1 MTIRKYG
8 YFLLFLGI
16 TLGCAS
22 DYGEETM
29 PAPGVD
35 MEVSPTPDQ
44 GEQMIDTADMGIPT
58 APADPDEGEPQAY
71 VYPASLD
78 SATTPGYTVEDCR
91 ASALTRVRGWV
102 VDRIGRPIMGARAQL
117 CVTNENGTGSCL
129 MPTES
134 TMDGTYTLD
143 IPEATSCVQKAV
155 LRVIKPTVRRAT
167 MYCEID
173 LTTASDLGEI
183 VLREPSVLYA
193 TIDATQKP
201 PYAPEM
207 MARDVTFE
215 SGLTLNVIPYELFG
229 TLPDEDYAAL
239 SVRHVSPDERGLC
252 FLDDAD
258 RPDHL
263 FAFAP
268 EMAVLDGGSVRFNNN
283 FGYEAGETVSI
294 WLLGGL
300 DCTLDGEHL
309 KEGSWQQVGTAQV
322 DPSGMSITT
331 DFRLPCLTWLG
342 LKSVE

>member
-29 PAPGVD
+29 PAPEVD

-129 MPTES
+129 MPTS
-134 TMDGTYTLD
+134 NDGWYLYPRYSRGYFMCSKSGLARD
-143 IPEATSCVQKAV
+143 RQPYADDHV
-155 LRVIKPTVRRAT
+155 
-167 MYCEID
+167 CEID
-173 LTTASDLGEI
+173 LTTASDLGET
-183 VLREPSVLYA
+183 VL
-193 TIDATQKP
+193 
-201 PYAPEM
+201 
-207 MARDVTFE
+207 E
-215 SGLTLNVIPYELFG
+215 S
-229 TLPDEDYAAL
+229 
-239 SVRHVSPDERGLC
+239 RVS
-252 FLDDAD
+252 FM
-258 RPDHL
+258 RP
-263 FAFAP
+263 
-268 EMAVLDGGSVRFNNN
+268 
-283 FGYEAGETVSI
+283 
-294 WLLGGL
+294 
-300 DCTLDGEHL
+300 
-309 KEGSWQQVGTAQV
+309 
-322 DPSGMSITT
+322 
-331 DFRLPCLTWLG
+331 
-342 LKSVE
+342 